1 MRMSAVCGINRC
13 QKIDQGNGEEVF
25 DDD

>member
-1 MRMSAVCGINRC
+1 MRIPAVCGINRC